1 MTSCSLVLEALIAL
15 AHLGGGNLRGDA
27 RPDGLIL
34 DMPDPTISYV
44 TVDDT
49 KVTYTLPMSDG

>member
-1 MTSCSLVLEALIAL
+1 LEALIAL

-34 DMPDPTISYV
+34 NMPDPTISYV

-49 KVTYTLPMSDG
+49 KVTYTLPVPAG